1 MRCWKCGNE
10 TGEKAGRGLAFRAE
24 CPNCKIDLHCC
35 RQCVYYSPGRPND
48 CAVPGTEK
56 VMDREKMNFCEE
68 FTGMEAP
75 PQKPKISKEDIEK
88 RLFGD

>member
-1 MRCWKCGNE
+1 
-10 TGEKAGRGLAFRAE
+10 
-24 CPNCKIDLHCC
+24 
-35 RQCVYYSPGRPND
+35 
-48 CAVPGTEK
+48 
-56 VMDREKMNFCEE
+56 MDREKMNFCEE